1 MYPAVKRVKAIEG
14 HRLILEF
21 DNGQCRVFNAT
32 PLLSTGR
39 FRDVVSPEAFAKVKV
54 VFDTVQWENG
64 LDLDPEY
71 LYERS
76 VPCDEPASSQP
87 ASSRSPEESSRKA
100 SPWSP

>member
-1 MYPAVKRVKAIEG
+1 MYPAVKNVEALEE

-21 DNGQCRVFNAT
+21 DNGQCRVFDVR
-32 PLLSTGR
+32 PLLSIGR
-39 FRDVVSPEAFAKVKV
+39 FRNLASPEAFTKVKV

-76 VPCDEPASSQP
+76 VPIPCDQP
-87 ASSRSPEESSRKA
+87 A
-100 SPWSP
+100 PWQRTS